1 MLKKE
6 FKKSSFSSQVRFCVI
21 CRKNKDIV
29 QVAHSKDP
37 KISLLLTVSVPV
49 TYVSTH
55 IVPIFAAWRALRMPF
70 LLKSIGP
77 K

>member
-37 KISLLLTVSVPV
+37 KISLS
-49 TYVSTH
+49 Y
-55 IVPIFAAWRALRMPF
+55 
-70 LLKSIGP
+70 SIYEWEAFVRGV
-77 K
+77 KNGEFDVLDI